1 MRSLLAS
8 SALAA
13 NLALCA
19 AAAPARSSPAQAS
32 AALQAGEADK
42 ALALLNELPAT
53 AETHNLRCR
62 VLLTLEHWD
71 AAAGECEQAVRMDGQ
86 NSNDHLWLGRA
97 LGERADRASFLSAYS
112 LGKRVRAEFEAA
124 VQLDPRNADALSD
137 LGEFYKSAP
146 GMVGGGVDKAN
157 TTAAQL
163 DRVDPARA
171 HQLRGWIAEEQKD
184 YGTAERELKAAVA
197 ADPHPA
203 FTWMSLASFY
213 RRRQRWNDMNAA
225 LQSGVKAAQGDRHA
239 AVALYNAA
247 SVLTRANRNLPLAA
261 KLLEEYLASPEKTEE
276 APAFAVHTRLAKL
289 KAQLGDKAGAEQER
303 NAALALAHDYKP
315 ALDMKF

>member
-1 MRSLLAS
+1 VRTFLTAG
-8 SALAA
+8 ALAA

-19 AAAPARSSPAQAS
+19 AAAPARPSPALAN

-42 ALALLNELPAT
+42 ALAMLNELPAT

-62 VLLTLEHWD
+62 VLLTLERWD
-71 AAAGECEQAVRMDGQ
+71 AAASECEQAVRMDGQ
-86 NSNDHLWLGRA
+86 NSNNHLWLGRV
-97 LGERADRASFLSAYS
+97 LGERADRASFMSAYS
-112 LGKRVRAEFEAA
+112 LGKRVRAEFETA
-124 VQLDPRNADALSD
+124 VQLGPRNADALSD

-146 GMVGGGVDKAN
+146 GIVGGGVDKAN
-157 TTAAQL
+157 ATAEQL
-163 DRVDPARA
+163 DKVDPARA
-171 HQLRGWIAEEQKD
+171 HQLRGWIAEAQKD
-184 YGTAERELKAAVA
+184 YTTSERELKAAVA

-213 RRRQRWNDMNAA
+213 RRRQRWDDMDAA
-225 LQSGVKAAQGDRHA
+225 LQSGIKAAHGDRHA
-239 AVALYNAA
+239 AVAIYNGA

-276 APAFAVHTRLAKL
+276 APAFAVHMRLAKV
-289 KAQLGDKAGAEQER
+289 KAQLGDKSGAEEER
-303 NAALALAHDYKP
+303 SAALALAHDYKP